1 LDYGAL
7 FGPDASLVTLALSA
21 FLAATLVPMS
31 SEAALYAVLKLHPD
45 LLWPAIFTATL
56 GNTAGGMTTYLIG
69 RLIGHRRPL
78 QRLETMR
85 RWGAPALL
93 LAWLP
98 FIGDGLV
105 LAAGWLEINWMAAA
119 AFQILG
125 RFARYWL
132 VAQGA
137 SL

>member
-1 LDYGAL
+1 MGET
-7 FGPDASLVTLALSA
+7 ASLASLALSA
-21 FLAATLVPMS
+21 FLAATLIPMS

-45 LLWPAIFTATL
+45 LWWPAVGVATL

-69 RLIGHRRPL
+69 RFLGHRRPL
-78 QRLETMR
+78 ERLETVR

-98 FIGDGLV
+98 LVGDGLV
-105 LAAGWLEINWMAAA
+105 LAAGWLRLNWIAAA
-119 AFQILG
+119 VFQAVG
-125 RFARYWL
+125 RFIRYGL